1 MLQDNYT
8 QSLPLFKGV
17 NVKYFRENEENNG
30 NLEAFIEMPV
40 KEHRCPHCG
49 HITTYVKDYRLQTVK
64 DLTVAGN
71 PLIVTVRKR
80 RYICKECN
88 STFTENNPYI
98 KRYCHFPQRFY
109 FESIKETLSLQ
120 SFTSIAR
127 RVGVSVSSVIRWFDN
142 INYPKAKLPSCI
154 AIDEFKGNA
163 GDEKFQCNLSDPVKH
178 KIIDIL
184 PSRNSE
190 DLCKHFLE
198 YPYDERAK
206 VKKVVMDLSTLFRSV
221 AKQLFPEAKIIAD
234 KFHVIRVVI
243 NSLENVRKRIQKEFH
258 DAKRK
263 WFKRSRHLLLKPE
276 YNLTDEDKIE
286 LNRMLNS
293 SPELEKA
300 WILKERFYEIF
311 RKDTRTE
318 AKKELRDW
326 LLLANQLSIP
336 EFKHCITTF
345 TNWRTEI
352 TNIIGENVSNGFIE
366 GSNNKIKVL
375 KRISFGVQNFERF
388 RNRIL
393 NLE

>member
-8 QSLPLFKGV
+8 QDSPLFKGV
-17 NVKYFRENEENNG
+17 NVKYFRENEENG

-49 HITTYVKDYRLQTVK
+49 HTTTYIKDYRLQTVK
-64 DLTVAGN
+64 DLTVAGK

-109 FESIKETLSLQ
+109 FESIKETLTLQ

-127 RVGVSVSSVIRWFDN
+127 RVGVSVSSIIRWFDN
-142 INYPKAKLPSCI
+142 INYPKAELPSCI

-163 GDEKFQCNLSDPVKH
+163 GGEKFQCNLADPVKH

-184 PSRNSE
+184 PSRCSE

-198 YPYDERAK
+198 YPYGERAK

-243 NSLENVRKRIQKEFH
+243 NSLENTRKRIQKEFH

-263 WFKRSRHLLLKPE
+263 WFKRSRRLLLKPE
-276 YNLTDEDKIE
+276 YKLTDEDKIE

-293 SPELEKA
+293 SRELEQA
-300 WILKERFYEIF
+300 WVLKELFYEIF
-311 RKDTRTE
+311 RKETRTE
-318 AKKELRDW
+318 AKRELRDW
-326 LLLANQLSIP
+326 LLLANQLSVP
-336 EFKHCITTF
+336 EFQHCITTF
-345 TNWRTEI
+345 TNWSTEI
-352 TNIIGENVSNGFIE
+352 ANIVGENVSNGFIE

-375 KRISFGVQNFERF
+375 KRISFGFQNFRRS

-393 NLE
+393 NLI

>member
-8 QSLPLFKGV
+8 QDLPLFKGV
-17 NVKYFRENEENNG
+17 SIKYFRENEENG
-30 NLEAFIEMPV
+30 NLEVFIEMPV

-49 HITTYVKDYRLQTVK
+49 HTTTYIKDYRLQTVK
-64 DLTVAGN
+64 DLTVAGK

-88 STFTENNPYI
+88 STFTEDNPYI

-109 FESIKETLSLQ
+109 LEAIKETSDLQ
-120 SFTSIAR
+120 SFSAIAR
-127 RVGVSVSSVIRWFDN
+127 RMGASVTSIIRWFDN

-163 GDEKFQCNLSDPVKH
+163 DGEKFQCNLADPVKH

-184 PSRNSE
+184 PNRDSE
-190 DLCKHFLE
+190 DLYKHFLE
-198 YPYDERAK
+198 YPYEKRAK

-221 AKQLFPEAKIIAD
+221 AKKIFPEAKIIAD
-234 KFHVIRVVI
+234 KFHVIRVVT

-258 DAKRK
+258 EVKRK
-263 WFKRSRHLLLKPE
+263 WFKRSHYLLLKKHE
-276 YNLTDEDKIE
+276 SLTEEDIIE

-293 SPELEKA
+293 SRELEQA
-300 WILKERFYEIF
+300 WVLKELFYEIF
-311 RKDTRTE
+311 RKETRPE
-318 AKKELRDW
+318 AKKELGNW
-326 LLLANQLSIP
+326 LSLADELSIP
-336 EFKHCITTF
+336 EFQHCITTF

-352 TNIIGENVSNGFIE
+352 ANIVGETISNGFIE

>member
-8 QSLPLFKGV
+8 QDLPLFKGV
-17 NVKYFRENEENNG
+17 SVKYFRENEENG

-49 HITTYVKDYRLQTVK
+49 YTTTYIKDYRLQKVK
-64 DLTVAGN
+64 DLSLVGK
-71 PLIVTVRKR
+71 PLIVTIRKR
-80 RYICKECN
+80 RYICKNCN
-88 STFTENNPYI
+88 STFSENNPYI

-109 FESIKETLSLQ
+109 LEVIKETFDLQ
-120 SFTSIAR
+120 SFSAIAR
-127 RVGVSVSSVIRWFDN
+127 RMGASVISIIRWFDN
-142 INYPKAKLPSCI
+142 INYPKAELPSCI

-163 GDEKFQCNLSDPVKH
+163 GGEKFQCNLADPVKH

-184 PSRNSE
+184 PNRDSE

-198 YPYDERAK
+198 YPYEKRAK

-221 AKQLFPEAKIIAD
+221 AKKIFPEAKIIAD
-234 KFHVIRVVI
+234 KFHVIRVVT
-243 NSLENVRKRIQKEFH
+243 NSLENTRKRIQKEFH
-258 DAKRK
+258 EAKRK
-263 WFKRSRHLLLKPE
+263 WFKRSHYLLLKKHE
-276 YNLTDEDKIE
+276 SLTEEDIIE

-293 SPELEKA
+293 SRELEQA
-300 WILKERFYEIF
+300 WVLKELFYEIF
-311 RKDTRTE
+311 RKETRPE
-318 AKKELRDW
+318 AKKELGNW
-326 LLLANQLSIP
+326 LSLADELSIP
-336 EFKHCITTF
+336 EFQHCITTF

-352 TNIIGENVSNGFIE
+352 ANIVGETISNGFIE

>member
-8 QSLPLFKGV
+8 QDLPLFKGV
-17 NVKYFRENEENNG
+17 SVKYFRENEESG

-49 HITTYVKDYRLQTVK
+49 HTTTYIKDYRLQTVK
-64 DLTVAGN
+64 DLTVAGK

-109 FESIKETLSLQ
+109 LESIKETLTLQ

-127 RVGVSVSSVIRWFDN
+127 RVGVSVSSIIRWFDN
-142 INYPKAKLPSCI
+142 INYPKAELPSCI

-184 PSRNSE
+184 PNRDSE
-190 DLCKHFLE
+190 DLYKHFLE
-198 YPYDERAK
+198 YPYEKRAK

-221 AKQLFPEAKIIAD
+221 AKKIFPEAKIIAD
-234 KFHVIRVVI
+234 KFHVIRVVT
-243 NSLENVRKRIQKEFH
+243 NSLENVRKRIQKEFYE
-258 DAKRK
+258 AKRK
-263 WFKRSRHLLLKPE
+263 WFKRSRQLLLKPE
-276 YNLTDEDKIE
+276 YKLTDEDKIE

-293 SPELEKA
+293 SRELEKA
-300 WILKERFYEIF
+300 WLLKELFYEIF
-311 RKDTRTE
+311 KEKERKA
-318 AKKELRDW
+318 AKHQLRDW
-326 LLLANQLSIP
+326 LLLAAELSVP
-336 EFKHCITTF
+336 EFQHCITTF
-345 TNWRTEI
+345 TNWSTEI
-352 TNIIGENVSNGFIE
+352 ANIVGENVSNGFIE

-375 KRISFGVQNFERF
+375 KRISFGFQNFRRF

-393 NLE
+393 SLI

>member
-8 QSLPLFKGV
+8 QNLPLFKGLT
-17 NVKYFRENEENNG
+17 VKYFRENEQKEG
-30 NLEAFIEMPV
+30 FEAFIEMPV

-49 HITTYVKDYRLQTVK
+49 HTTTYIKDYRLQTVK
-64 DLTVAGN
+64 DLTVAGK

-109 FESIKETLSLQ
+109 FESIKETLTLQ

-127 RVGVSVSSVIRWFDN
+127 KVGVSVSSIIRWFDN
-142 INYPKAKLPSCI
+142 INYPKAELPSCI

-163 GDEKFQCNLSDPVKH
+163 DGEKFQCNLSDPVKR

-184 PSRNSE
+184 PNRDSE

-198 YPYDERAK
+198 YTYDERAK

-258 DAKRK
+258 EAKRK

-276 YNLTDEDKIE
+276 YKLTDEDKIE

-311 RKDTRTE
+311 RKVTRTE

-352 TNIIGENVSNGFIE
+352 ANIIGENVSNGFIE

-375 KRISFGVQNFERF
+375 KRISFGVQSFKRF

-393 NLE
+393 NLI

>member
-8 QSLPLFKGV
+8 QDLPLFKGV
-17 NVKYFRENEENNG
+17 SVKYFRENEESG

-142 INYPKAKLPSCI
+142 INYPKAELPSCI

-163 GDEKFQCNLSDPVKH
+163 DGEKFQCNLSDPVKH

-198 YPYDERAK
+198 YPYEERAK
-206 VKKVVMDLSTLFRSV
+206 VKKVVMDLSTLFHSL

-263 WFKRSRHLLLKPE
+263 WFKRSRQLLLKPE
-276 YNLTDEDKIE
+276 YKLTDEDKIE

-293 SPELEKA
+293 SPELEQA
-300 WILKERFYEIF
+300 WVLKELFYEIF
-311 RKDTRTE
+311 RKETRTE
-318 AKKELRDW
+318 AKRELRDW
-326 LLLANQLSIP
+326 LLLANQLSVP
-336 EFKHCITTF
+336 EFQHCITTF
-345 TNWRTEI
+345 TNWSTEI
-352 TNIIGENVSNGFIE
+352 ANIVGENVSNGFIE

-375 KRISFGVQNFERF
+375 KRISFGVQNFRRL

-393 NLE
+393 SLE

>member
-8 QSLPLFKGV
+8 QDLPLFKGLT
-17 NVKYFRENEENNG
+17 VKYFRESEQKEG
-30 NLEAFIEMPV
+30 FEAFIEMPV

-49 HITTYVKDYRLQTVK
+49 HTTTYIKDYRLQTVK
-64 DLTVAGN
+64 DLTVAGK

-109 FESIKETLSLQ
+109 FESIKETLTLQ

-127 RVGVSVSSVIRWFDN
+127 KVGVSVSSIIRWFDN
-142 INYPKAKLPSCI
+142 INYPKAELPSCI

-163 GDEKFQCNLSDPVKH
+163 DGEKFQCNLSDPVKH

-184 PSRNSE
+184 PNRDSE

-198 YPYDERAK
+198 YTYDERAK

-234 KFHVIRVVI
+234 KFHVIRVVT

-258 DAKRK
+258 DTKRK
-263 WFKRSRHLLLKPE
+263 WFKRSRRLLLKQE
-276 YNLTDEDKIE
+276 YKLTDEDKIE

-311 RKDTRTE
+311 RKETRTE
-318 AKKELRDW
+318 AKRELRDW
-326 LLLANQLSIP
+326 LLLANQLSVP
-336 EFKHCITTF
+336 EFQHCITTF
-345 TNWRTEI
+345 TNWSTEI
-352 TNIIGENVSNGFIE
+352 ANIVGENISNGFIE

-375 KRISFGVQNFERF
+375 KRISFGVQNFRRF

-393 NLE
+393 SLE

>member
-8 QSLPLFKGV
+8 QDLPLFKGV
-17 NVKYFRENEENNG
+17 TVKYFRENEENG
-30 NLEAFIEMPV
+30 NLEVFIEMPV
-40 KEHRCPHCG
+40 KEHRCPYCG
-49 HITTYVKDYRLQTVK
+49 HTTTYIKDYRLQTVK
-64 DLTVAGN
+64 DLTVAGK

-80 RYICKECN
+80 RYICKNCN
-88 STFTENNPYI
+88 STFTEDNPYI

-109 FESIKETLSLQ
+109 LEALKETFDLQ
-120 SFTSIAR
+120 SFSAIAR
-127 RVGVSVSSVIRWFDN
+127 RFGASVTSIIRWFDN
-142 INYPKAKLPSCI
+142 INYPKAELPSCI

-163 GDEKFQCNLSDPVKH
+163 GGEKFQCNLADPVKH

-184 PSRNSE
+184 PNRDSE
-190 DLCKHFLE
+190 DLCKYFLD
-198 YPYDERAK
+198 YPYEKRAK

-221 AKQLFPEAKIIAD
+221 AKKIFPEAKIIAD
-234 KFHVIRVVI
+234 KFHVIRVVT

-258 DAKRK
+258 EAKRK
-263 WFKRSRHLLLKPE
+263 WFKRSHYLLLKKHE
-276 YNLTDEDKIE
+276 SLTEEDIIE

-293 SPELEKA
+293 SHELEQA
-300 WILKERFYEIF
+300 WVLKELFYEIF
-311 RKDTRTE
+311 RKETRPE
-318 AKKELRDW
+318 AKKELGNW
-326 LLLANQLSIP
+326 LSLADELSIP
-336 EFKHCITTF
+336 EFQHCITTF

-352 TNIIGENVSNGFIE
+352 ANIVGETISNGFIE

>member
-8 QSLPLFKGV
+8 QDLPLFKGV
-17 NVKYFRENEENNG
+17 TVKYFRENEENG
-30 NLEAFIEMPV
+30 NLEVFIEMPV
-40 KEHRCPHCG
+40 KEHRCPYCG
-49 HITTYVKDYRLQTVK
+49 HTTTYIKDYRLQTVK
-64 DLTVAGN
+64 DLTVAGK

-80 RYICKECN
+80 RYICKNCN
-88 STFTENNPYI
+88 STFTEDNPYI

-109 FESIKETLSLQ
+109 LEALKETFDLQ
-120 SFTSIAR
+120 SFSAIAR
-127 RVGVSVSSVIRWFDN
+127 RFGASVTSIIRWFDN
-142 INYPKAKLPSCI
+142 INYPKAELPSCI

-163 GDEKFQCNLSDPVKH
+163 GGEKFQCNLADPVKH

-184 PSRNSE
+184 PNRDSE
-190 DLCKHFLE
+190 DLNKHFLE
-198 YPYDERAK
+198 YPYEKRAK

-221 AKQLFPEAKIIAD
+221 AKKIFPEAKIIAD
-234 KFHVIRVVI
+234 KFHVIRVVT

-258 DAKRK
+258 EAKRK
-263 WFKRSRHLLLKPE
+263 WFKRSHYLLLKKHE
-276 YNLTDEDKIE
+276 SLTEEDIIE

-293 SPELEKA
+293 SHELEQA
-300 WILKERFYEIF
+300 WVLKELFYEIF
-311 RKDTRTE
+311 RKETRPE
-318 AKKELRDW
+318 AKKELGNW
-326 LLLANQLSIP
+326 LSLADELSIP
-336 EFKHCITTF
+336 EFQHCITTF

-352 TNIIGENVSNGFIE
+352 ANIVGETISNGFIE

>member
-8 QSLPLFKGV
+8 QDSPLFKGV
-17 NVKYFRENEENNG
+17 NVKYFRENEENG

-40 KEHRCPHCG
+40 KGHRCPHCG
-49 HITTYVKDYRLQTVK
+49 YTTTYIKDYRLQTVK
-64 DLTVAGN
+64 DLTVAGK

-98 KRYCHFPQRFY
+98 KRYCHYPQRFY
-109 FESIKETLSLQ
+109 FESIKETLTLQ

-127 RVGVSVSSVIRWFDN
+127 RVGVSVSSIIRWFDN
-142 INYPKAKLPSCI
+142 INYPKAELPSCI

-163 GDEKFQCNLSDPVKH
+163 GGEKFQCNLADPVKH

-184 PSRNSE
+184 PNRDSE

-198 YPYDERAK
+198 YTYDERAK

-221 AKQLFPEAKIIAD
+221 AKKLFPEAKIIAD

-276 YNLTDEDKIE
+276 YKLTDEDKIE

-293 SPELEKA
+293 SSELEKA
-300 WILKERFYEIF
+300 WLLKELFYEIF
-311 RKDTRTE
+311 KEKERKA
-318 AKKELRDW
+318 AKRQLRDW
-326 LLLANQLSIP
+326 LLLAAELSVP
-336 EFKHCITTF
+336 EFQHCITTF
-345 TNWRTEI
+345 TNWSTEI
-352 TNIIGENVSNGFIE
+352 ANIVGENISNGFIE

-375 KRISFGVQNFERF
+375 KRISFGFQNFRRS

-393 NLE
+393 SLI

>member
-8 QSLPLFKGV
+8 QDLPLFKGV
-17 NVKYFRENEENNG
+17 TVKYFRENEENG

-49 HITTYVKDYRLQTVK
+49 HTTTYIKDYRLQTVK
-64 DLTVAGN
+64 DLTVAGK
-71 PLIVTVRKR
+71 PLIVTIRKR

-88 STFTENNPYI
+88 STFSENNPYI

-109 FESIKETLSLQ
+109 FESIKETLTLQ

-127 RVGVSVSSVIRWFDN
+127 KVGVSVSSIIRWFDN
-142 INYPKAKLPSCI
+142 INYPKAELPSCI

-163 GDEKFQCNLSDPVKH
+163 DGEKFQCNLSDPVKH

-184 PSRNSE
+184 PNRDSE
-190 DLCKHFLE
+190 DLYKHFLE
-198 YPYDERAK
+198 YPYEKRAK

-221 AKQLFPEAKIIAD
+221 AKKIFPEAKIIAD
-234 KFHVIRVVI
+234 KFHVIRVVT
-243 NSLENVRKRIQKEFH
+243 NSLENTRKRIQKEFH

-263 WFKRSRHLLLKPE
+263 WFKRSRRLLLKQE
-276 YNLTDEDKIE
+276 YKLTDEDIIE

-293 SPELEKA
+293 SRELEQA
-300 WILKERFYEIF
+300 WVLKELFYEIF
-311 RKDTRTE
+311 RKETRPE
-318 AKKELRDW
+318 AKKELGNW
-326 LLLANQLSIP
+326 LSLADELSIP
-336 EFKHCITTF
+336 EFQHCITTF

-352 TNIIGENVSNGFIE
+352 ANIVGETISNGFIE

>member
-8 QSLPLFKGV
+8 QDLPIFKGV
-17 NVKYFRENEENNG
+17 TVKYFRENEENG

-49 HITTYVKDYRLQTVK
+49 HTTTYIKDYRLQTVK
-64 DLTVAGN
+64 DLTVAGK

-98 KRYCHFPQRFY
+98 KRYCHFPQRLY
-109 FESIKETLSLQ
+109 FESIKETLTLQ

-127 RVGVSVSSVIRWFDN
+127 KVGVSVSSIIRWFDN
-142 INYPKAKLPSCI
+142 INYPKAELPSCI

-163 GDEKFQCNLSDPVKH
+163 DGEKFQCNLSDPVKH

-184 PSRNSE
+184 PNRDSE

-198 YPYDERAK
+198 YTYDERAK

-258 DAKRK
+258 EAKRK

-276 YNLTDEDKIE
+276 YKLTDEDKIE

-311 RKDTRTE
+311 RKVTRTE

-345 TNWRTEI
+345 TNWSTEI
-352 TNIIGENVSNGFIE
+352 ANIVGENISNGFIE

-375 KRISFGVQNFERF
+375 KRISFGFQNFRRS

-393 NLE
+393 SLI

>member
-8 QSLPLFKGV
+8 QDLPLFKGV
-17 NVKYFRENEENNG
+17 SIKYFRENEGNG

-49 HITTYVKDYRLQTVK
+49 YTTTYIKDYRLQKVK
-64 DLTVAGN
+64 DLSLVGK
-71 PLIVTVRKR
+71 PLIVTIRKR
-80 RYICKECN
+80 RYICKNCN
-88 STFTENNPYI
+88 STFSENNPYI

-109 FESIKETLSLQ
+109 FESIKETLTLQ

-127 RVGVSVSSVIRWFDN
+127 RVGVSVSSIIRWFDN
-142 INYPKAKLPSCI
+142 INYPKAELPSCI

-163 GDEKFQCNLSDPVKH
+163 GGEKFQCNLSDPVKH

-184 PSRNSE
+184 SNRDSE

-198 YPYDERAK
+198 YTYDERAK

-243 NSLENVRKRIQKEFH
+243 NSLENVRKRIQKEFY

-263 WFKRSRHLLLKPE
+263 WFKRSRQLLLKPE
-276 YNLTDEDKIE
+276 YKLTDADKIE

-300 WILKERFYEIF
+300 WLLKERFYEIF

-352 TNIIGENVSNGFIE
+352 ANIIGENVSNGFIE

-375 KRISFGVQNFERF
+375 KRISFGVQNFRRL

-393 NLE
+393 SLE

>member
-17 NVKYFRENEENNG
+17 SVKYFRENEENG

-49 HITTYVKDYRLQTVK
+49 HTTTYVKDYRLQTVK
-64 DLTVAGN
+64 DLTVAGK

-109 FESIKETLSLQ
+109 FESIKETLTLQ

-127 RVGVSVSSVIRWFDN
+127 RVGVSVSSIIRWFDN
-142 INYPKAKLPSCI
+142 INYPKAELPSCI

-163 GDEKFQCNLSDPVKH
+163 GGEKFQCNLADPVKH

-184 PSRNSE
+184 PSRGSE

-198 YPYDERAK
+198 YPYGERAK

-221 AKQLFPEAKIIAD
+221 AKKIFPEAKIITD

-258 DAKRK
+258 DTKRK
-263 WFKRSRHLLLKPE
+263 WFKRSRQLLLKPE
-276 YNLTDEDKIE
+276 YKLTDKDKIE

-293 SPELEKA
+293 SRELEKA
-300 WILKERFYEIF
+300 WLLKELFYEIF
-311 RKDTRTE
+311 KEKERKV
-318 AKKELRDW
+318 AKHQLRDW
-326 LLLANQLSIP
+326 LLLAAELSVP
-336 EFKHCITTF
+336 EFQHCITTF
-345 TNWRTEI
+345 TNWSTEI
-352 TNIIGENVSNGFIE
+352 TNIVGENISNGFIE

-375 KRISFGVQNFERF
+375 KRISFGVQNFRRF

-393 NLE
+393 SLQ

>member
-8 QSLPLFKGV
+8 QDLPIFKGV
-17 NVKYFRENEENNG
+17 TVKYFRENEENG
-30 NLEAFIEMPV
+30 NLEAFIEMTV

-49 HITTYVKDYRLQTVK
+49 HTTTYIKDYRLQTVK
-64 DLTVAGN
+64 DLTVAGK

-109 FESIKETLSLQ
+109 FESIKEILTLQ

-127 RVGVSVSSVIRWFDN
+127 KVGVSVSSIIRWFDN
-142 INYPKAKLPSCI
+142 INYPKAELPSCI

-163 GDEKFQCNLSDPVKH
+163 DGEKFQCNLSDPVKH

-184 PSRNSE
+184 PNRDSE

-198 YPYDERAK
+198 YTYDERAK

-276 YNLTDEDKIE
+276 YKLTDEDKIE

-311 RKDTRTE
+311 RKVTRTE

-352 TNIIGENVSNGFIE
+352 ANIIGENVSNGFIE

-375 KRISFGVQNFERF
+375 KRISFGVQNFKRF

-393 NLE
+393 NLI

>member
-1 MLQDNYT
+1 
-8 QSLPLFKGV
+8 
-17 NVKYFRENEENNG
+17 
-30 NLEAFIEMPV
+30 MPV
-40 KEHRCPHCG
+40 KEHHCPHCG
-49 HITTYVKDYRLQTVK
+49 YITTYIKDYRLQKVK
-64 DLTVAGN
+64 DLSLAGK
-71 PLIVTVRKR
+71 PLKVTISKR
-80 RYICKECN
+80 RYICKNCN

-109 FESIKETLSLQ
+109 LEALKETFNLQ
-120 SFTSIAR
+120 SFSAIAR
-127 RVGVSVSSVIRWFDN
+127 RFGTSVTSIIRWFDN
-142 INYPKAKLPSCI
+142 INYPKAELPSCI

-163 GDEKFQCNLSDPVKH
+163 GSEKFQCNFADPVKH

-184 PSRNSE
+184 PNRDSE
-190 DLCKHFLE
+190 DLCKYFLE
-198 YPYDERAK
+198 YPYEKRAK

-221 AKQLFPEAKIIAD
+221 AKKLFPEAKIIAD

-276 YNLTDEDKIE
+276 YKLTDDDKIE

-300 WILKERFYEIF
+300 WLLKEKFYEIF
-311 RKDTRTE
+311 RKETRTE
-318 AKKELRDW
+318 AKRELRDW
-326 LLLANQLSIP
+326 LLLANQLSVP
-336 EFKHCITTF
+336 EFQHCITTF

-352 TNIIGENVSNGFIE
+352 ANIIGENVSNGFIE

-375 KRISFGVQNFERF
+375 KRISFGVQNFRRF

-393 NLE
+393 NLI

>member
-8 QSLPLFKGV
+8 QDLPLFKGV
-17 NVKYFRENEENNG
+17 SIKYFRENEENG

-49 HITTYVKDYRLQTVK
+49 YTTTYIKDYRLQKVK
-64 DLTVAGN
+64 DLSLVGK
-71 PLIVTVRKR
+71 PLIVTIRKR
-80 RYICKECN
+80 RYICKNCN
-88 STFTENNPYI
+88 STFSENNPYI

-109 FESIKETLSLQ
+109 FESIKETLTLQ

-127 RVGVSVSSVIRWFDN
+127 RVGVSVSSIIRWFDN
-142 INYPKAKLPSCI
+142 INYPKAELPSCI

-163 GDEKFQCNLSDPVKH
+163 GGEKFQCNLSDPVKH

-184 PSRNSE
+184 PNRDSE
-190 DLCKHFLE
+190 DPCKHFLE
-198 YPYDERAK
+198 YTYDERAK

-221 AKQLFPEAKIIAD
+221 AKKIFPEAKIIAD
-234 KFHVIRVVI
+234 KFHVIRVVT
-243 NSLENVRKRIQKEFH
+243 NSLENTRKRIQKEFH

-263 WFKRSRHLLLKPE
+263 WFKRSRQLLLKPE
-276 YNLTDEDKIE
+276 YKLTDEDKIE

-300 WILKERFYEIF
+300 WLLKEKFYEIF
-311 RKDTRTE
+311 RKETRTE
-318 AKKELRDW
+318 AKRELRDW
-326 LLLANQLSIP
+326 LLLANQLSVP
-336 EFKHCITTF
+336 EFQHCITTF
-345 TNWRTEI
+345 TNWSTEI
-352 TNIIGENVSNGFIE
+352 ANIVGENISNGFIE

-375 KRISFGVQNFERF
+375 KRISFGFQNFRRS

-393 NLE
+393 SLI

>member
-8 QSLPLFKGV
+8 QDLPIFKGV
-17 NVKYFRENEENNG
+17 TVKCFRESEENG

-49 HITTYVKDYRLQTVK
+49 HTTTYIKDYRLQTVK
-64 DLTVAGN
+64 DLTVAGK

-109 FESIKETLSLQ
+109 FESIKETLTLQ

-127 RVGVSVSSVIRWFDN
+127 KVGVSVSSIIRWFDN
-142 INYPKAKLPSCI
+142 INYPKAELPSCI

-163 GDEKFQCNLSDPVKH
+163 DGKKFQCNLSDPVKH

-184 PSRNSE
+184 PNRDSE

-198 YPYDERAK
+198 YTYDERAK

-276 YNLTDEDKIE
+276 YKLTDYDKIE

-293 SPELEKA
+293 SSELEKA
-300 WILKERFYEIF
+300 WILKEKFYEIF
-311 RKDTRTE
+311 RKVTRTE

-352 TNIIGENVSNGFIE
+352 ANIIGENVSNGFIE

-375 KRISFGVQNFERF
+375 KRISFGVQNFKRF

-393 NLE
+393 NLI

>member
-8 QSLPLFKGV
+8 QDLPLFKGV
-17 NVKYFRENEENNG
+17 TVKYFRENEENG

-49 HITTYVKDYRLQTVK
+49 HTTTYIKDYRLQTVK
-64 DLTVAGN
+64 DLTVAGK

-109 FESIKETLSLQ
+109 FESIKETLTLQ

-127 RVGVSVSSVIRWFDN
+127 RVGVSVSSIIRWFDN
-142 INYPKAKLPSCI
+142 INYPKAELPSCI
-154 AIDEFKGNA
+154 AIDEFKGNTE
-163 GDEKFQCNLSDPVKH
+163 GEKFQCNLSDPVKH

-184 PSRNSE
+184 PNRDSE

-198 YPYDERAK
+198 YTYDERAK

-221 AKQLFPEAKIIAD
+221 AKKLFPEAKIIAD

-276 YNLTDEDKIE
+276 YKLTDEDKIE

-293 SPELEKA
+293 SPELGKA

-318 AKKELRDW
+318 GKKELRDW

-336 EFKHCITTF
+336 EFQHCITTF
-345 TNWRTEI
+345 TNWRTEMA
-352 TNIIGENVSNGFIE
+352 NIIEENVSNGFIE

-375 KRISFGVQNFERF
+375 KRISFGVQNFKRF

-393 NLE
+393 NLI

>member
-8 QSLPLFKGV
+8 QDLPIFKGV
-17 NVKYFRENEENNG
+17 TVKYFRESEDNNSY
-30 NLEAFIEMPV
+30 EAFIEMPV
-40 KEHRCPHCG
+40 KEHHCPHCG
-49 HITTYVKDYRLQTVK
+49 YITTYIKDYRLQKVK
-64 DLTVAGN
+64 DLSLAGK
-71 PLIVTVRKR
+71 PLKVTISKR
-80 RYICKECN
+80 RYICKNCN

-109 FESIKETLSLQ
+109 FEAIKETFNLQ
-120 SFTSIAR
+120 SFSAIAR
-127 RVGVSVSSVIRWFDN
+127 RFGTSVTSIIRWFDN
-142 INYPKAKLPSCI
+142 INYPKAELPSCI

-163 GDEKFQCNLSDPVKH
+163 DGEKFQCNLSDPVKH

-184 PSRNSE
+184 PNRDSE

-198 YPYDERAK
+198 YTYDERAK

-276 YNLTDEDKIE
+276 YKLTDEDKIE

-300 WILKERFYEIF
+300 WLLKEKFYEIF
-311 RKDTRTE
+311 RKETRTE
-318 AKKELRDW
+318 AKRELREW

-336 EFKHCITTF
+336 EFQHCITTF

-352 TNIIGENVSNGFIE
+352 ANIIGENVSNGFIE

-375 KRISFGVQNFERF
+375 KRISFGFQNFRRS

-393 NLE
+393 SLI

>member
-8 QSLPLFKGV
+8 QDLPLFKGV
-17 NVKYFRENEENNG
+17 SVKYFRENEESG

-198 YPYDERAK
+198 DPYEERAK
-206 VKKVVMDLSTLFRSV
+206 VKKVVMDLSTLFHSL

-263 WFKRSRHLLLKPE
+263 WFKRSRQLLLKPE
-276 YNLTDEDKIE
+276 YKLTDEDKIE

-293 SPELEKA
+293 SSELEKA

-311 RKDTRTE
+311 RKVTRTE

-352 TNIIGENVSNGFIE
+352 ANIIGENVSNGFIE

-375 KRISFGVQNFERF
+375 KRISFGVQNFRRL

-393 NLE
+393 SLE

>member
-8 QSLPLFKGV
+8 QDLPLFKGV
-17 NVKYFRENEENNG
+17 SVKYFRENEESG

-198 YPYDERAK
+198 YPYGERAK
-206 VKKVVMDLSTLFRSV
+206 VKKVVMDLSTLFHSL

-263 WFKRSRHLLLKPE
+263 WFKRSRQLLLKPE
-276 YNLTDEDKIE
+276 YKLTDEDKIE

-293 SPELEKA
+293 SSELEKA

-336 EFKHCITTF
+336 EFQHCITTF
-345 TNWRTEI
+345 TNWSTEI
-352 TNIIGENVSNGFIE
+352 ANIVGENISNGFIE

-375 KRISFGVQNFERF
+375 KRISFGVQNFRRF

-393 NLE
+393 NLI

>member
-8 QSLPLFKGV
+8 QDLPLFKGV
-17 NVKYFRENEENNG
+17 SVKYFRENEESG

-198 YPYDERAK
+198 YPYEERAK
-206 VKKVVMDLSTLFRSV
+206 VKKVVMDLSTLFHSL

-263 WFKRSRHLLLKPE
+263 WFKRSRQLLLKPE
-276 YNLTDEDKIE
+276 YKLTDEDKIE

-293 SPELEKA
+293 SSELEKA

-336 EFKHCITTF
+336 EFQHCITTF
-345 TNWRTEI
+345 TNWSTEI
-352 TNIIGENVSNGFIE
+352 ANIVGENISNGFIE

-375 KRISFGVQNFERF
+375 KRISFGVQNFRRF

-393 NLE
+393 NLI

>member
-1 MLQDNYT
+1 MTILYE
-8 QSLPLFKGV
+8 GV
-17 NVKYFRENEENNG
+17 TVKYFRENEENG

-49 HITTYVKDYRLQTVK
+49 HTTTYIKDYRLQTVK
-64 DLTVAGN
+64 DLTVAGK
-71 PLIVTVRKR
+71 PLIVTIRKR

-109 FESIKETLSLQ
+109 FESIKETLTLQ

-127 RVGVSVSSVIRWFDN
+127 KVGVSVSSIIRWFDN
-142 INYPKAKLPSCI
+142 INYPKAELPSCI

-163 GDEKFQCNLSDPVKH
+163 NGEKFQCNLSDPVKH

-184 PSRNSE
+184 PNRDSE

-198 YPYDERAK
+198 YTYDERAK

-221 AKQLFPEAKIIAD
+221 AKQLFPVAKIIAD

-276 YNLTDEDKIE
+276 YKLTDDDKIE

-311 RKDTRTE
+311 RKVTRTE
-318 AKKELRDW
+318 AKKELKDW

-352 TNIIGENVSNGFIE
+352 ANIISENVSNGFIE

-375 KRISFGVQNFERF
+375 KRISFGVQNFKRF

-393 NLE
+393 NLI